1 MRDTRGAPKACCDPM
16 ESDNL
21 QKFRSNFR
29 SLTEL
34 RVAWGEIDA
43 FQHVNNAMYFRY
55 FESARIE
62 HLSALHAYDDPETRT
77 TGTVVASTQ
86 CRFRIPLTYPDLIL
100 VGSRAADLSADRF
113 TMEYAIYSHRHGRV
127 AAEGSAVVVSVTLRD
142 GRKTLLPEIMRAAIE
157 QELAG
162 AR

>member
-1 MRDTRGAPKACCDPM
+1 MDS
-16 ESDNL
+16 ENL
-21 QKFRSNFR
+21 QKFRASFR
-29 SLTEL
+29 SFTEV
-34 RVAWGEIDA
+34 RVAWGEMDA

-62 HLSALHAYDDPETRT
+62 HLRALHAYDDPETRK

-127 AAEGSAVVVSVTLRD
+127 AAEGSAVVVSVMLRD
-142 GRKTLLPEIMRAAIE
+142 GRKTLMPEIMRAAIE
-157 QELAG
+157 AELAG
-162 AR
+162 PR